1 MFEKSMNGLH
11 TLNILVK
18 PNFNYNAWYILIMD
32 YEFYA
37 LSAYNKLSEGWP
49 LRSRSTLD
57 SLYLVYNDMPS
68 LFLDKFYLPKY

>member
-1 MFEKSMNGLH
+1 
-11 TLNILVK
+11 
-18 PNFNYNAWYILIMD
+18 MD

-57 SLYLVYNDMPS
+57 SLYLGLQDQ
-68 LFLDKFYLPKY
+68 FLKVSNEENGLEVRILLLII